1 MLTLWG
7 GKPDKIRAEKKQ
19 KRPVR
24 DVSRRPPFY
33 RTIRTGRQGRF
44 FQGSF
49 HSPPFYRTG
58 RQGQSFQGYVS
69 SSAVLSGG
77 SNRKKCRKRRFTFGN
92 IPFQQPES
100 RFCEKSVLY
109 QGFSRGG
116 KAGVP
121 ARQQNFRFF
130 RRQRSGKQVA
140 LDNIASQ
147 IAQNFKIL
155 FIFNAFRQYG

>member
-33 RTIRTGRQGRF
+33 RTIRTGRQGRS
-44 FQGSF
+44 FQSSF

-69 SSAVLSGG
+69 SFAVLSGG
-77 SNRKKCRKRRFTFGN
+77 SNRKKCRKRRFTFGE

-100 RFCEKSVLY
+100 RFCEKSAPISGIFPWR
-109 QGFSRGG
+109 QGGRPSATAKFPFL
-116 KAGVP
+116 P
-121 ARQQNFRFF
+121 AATVWKTG
-130 RRQRSGKQVA
+130 SLG
-140 LDNIASQ
+140 
-147 IAQNFKIL
+147 
-155 FIFNAFRQYG
+155 